1 MLKTRIITMRAS
13 SAISEIAAG
22 YQPVDIKSEP
32 NFSQARITGVV
43 LSAQDEINMRKDVG
57 QVIEAGNNLSGYSRK
72 ELALLCDIKSA
83 QFSKIIKGEA
93 WLNMANLGMWGFATG
108 INPSDVAKLT
118 PLHATPSNCITW
130 FMNGRL
136 HHLDHDE
143 FELFTKL
150 ICRRMGVRHVRVN
163 VAGDEPLP
171 KLKDKNWQS
180 MYADDLGATVA
191 RRIRQLRDCLG
202 LSQKGLGDILGVTPE
217 TVKRYE
223 SGKVRVNRGI
233 FSTFRFFATTNVP
246 PIEFAKGSI
255 HHKLRY
261 VQEQRQKA
269 LHEITKQL
277 DYKNYKILRDI
288 TLSISKA

>member
-1 MLKTRIITMRAS
+1 MKAS
-13 SAISEIAAG
+13 STINEITAE
-22 YQPVDIKSEP
+22 YQPVDIRGEP
-32 NFSQARITGVV
+32 DFSQARITGVV
-43 LSAQDEINMRKDVG
+43 LSAQDEITMRKDVG

-72 ELALLCDIKSA
+72 ELAQLCDIKSA

-93 WLNMANLGMWGFATG
+93 WLNMGNLGMWGFATG
-108 INPSDVAKLT
+108 INPTDVAKLT
-118 PLHATPSNCITW
+118 PLHASPSTCITW

-163 VAGDEPLP
+163 VAGNEPLP
-171 KLKDKNWQS
+171 KLRDKNWQG
-180 MYADDLGATVA
+180 MYIDDLSVTVA
-191 RRIRQLRDCLG
+191 KRIRQLRDRLG

-217 TVKRYE
+217 TIKRYE

-233 FSTFRFFATTNVP
+233 FSTFRFYATTNVA

-261 VQEQRQKA
+261 VQEQRHRA
-269 LHEITKQL
+269 LLEITKQL
-277 DYKNYKILRDI
+277 EYKNYKILRDI